1 MPELSRADLPQPPP
15 YIVTSEVLA
24 MGLGTTSLDSEVP
37 NPGLDDLWIDATKQD
52 EDCGAAANKFDVDPH
67 LAQRAAYSQRE
78 RPQP

>member
-1 MPELSRADLPQPPP
+1 MPELSRADLPRPPP
-15 YIVTSEVLA
+15 YVVTSDVLA

-37 NPGLDDLWIDATKQD
+37 TPGLDDFWIDAANRD
-52 EDCGAAANKFDVDPH
+52 EGCGAAANKSDVDLH